1 MVFERRDYKKMK
13 KEDLLEG
20 IDRNAL
26 KNFLR
31 EKIDREIILKYL
43 FIKSIEEKYEDEYIE
58 TKYRIKPGKI
68 RRDYNALDKDKIGN
82 IEKEILAKIEAGEIN
97 LNFEAVRWHRES
109 LQTMYASERGKKGQ
123 EALTKEKDDI

>member
-1 MVFERRDYKKMK
+1 MK

-31 EKIDREIILKYL
+31 EKIDREIILKHL
-43 FIKSIEEKYEDEYIE
+43 FIKSIEEKYEDDYIE
-58 TKYRIKPGKI
+58 TKYRINPEKI
-68 RRDYNALDKDKIGN
+68 RRDYNALDKDKIES
-82 IEKEILAKIEAGEIN
+82 IEKEILAKIETGEIS
-97 LNFEAVRWHRES
+97 LNSEAVRWHKES

-123 EALTKEKDDI
+123 AELKAK